1 MLGPG
6 VPDHVPAK
14 RKDGSMS
21 EFQNGSADP
30 TGYRLRRLLE
40 VYYDLTLQMQDRLG
54 AGDANDVLLLVLV
67 AIGDLRG
74 APMDAELLAEKLES
88 SRSTVERRLKPYL
101 DHGTVRKGRRGKS
114 VVYLFDRTAVG
125 PQNDGSDAASK
136 ADADMTI
143 GMVRTLMT
151 TVFDIATD

>member
-1 MLGPG
+1 
-6 VPDHVPAK
+6 
-14 RKDGSMS
+14 MS
-21 EFQNGSADP
+21 ETYDGSADP
-30 TGYRLRRLLE
+30 TDYRLRRLLE

-101 DHGTVRKGRRGKS
+101 DRGTVRKGRRGKS
-114 VVYLFDRTAVG
+114 VVYLFDANAVPG
-125 PQNDGSDAASK
+125 GADDAVAVPK
-136 ADADMTI
+136 ADADMTV
-143 GMVRTLMT
+143 GMVRALMA

>member
-1 MLGPG
+1 MNEAYETG
-6 VPDHVPAK
+6 A
-14 RKDGSMS
+14 
-21 EFQNGSADP
+21 AP
-30 TGYRLRRLLE
+30 TDYRLRRLLE

-101 DHGTVRKGRRGKS
+101 EHGTVRKGRRGKS
-114 VVYLFDRTAVG
+114 VVYLFDTNARPRSTTGAGVD
-125 PQNDGSDAASK
+125 PK

-143 GMVRTLMT
+143 GMVRALITA
-151 TVFDIATD
+151 VFDIATD

>member
-1 MLGPG
+1 MSDSG
-6 VPDHVPAK
+6 PAK
-14 RKDGSMS
+14 RKDGRAMS
-21 EFQNGSADP
+21 DIHNGRADP
-30 TGYRLRRLLE
+30 TDYRLRRLLE

-114 VVYLFDRTAVG
+114 VVYLFDTNAMPPSATG
-125 PQNDGSDAASK
+125 AGADPK
-136 ADADMTI
+136 ADADMTV